1 MAELYGS
8 SVSVKT
14 TTITTENPMQ
24 TTQDNKP
31 GRYNGGF
38 DDAIFAGKL
47 VEVEL
52 GEDAEP
58 KVTSSMKMGAKK
70 RTGLGPDGKP
80 WRSRVQRRNSADL
93 QRDQLVEQVLRE
105 TDVQCKSRP
114 THFEIHSPNSS

>member
-1 MAELYGS
+1 MAELYGN

-14 TTITTENPMQ
+14 ITATEETTQ
-24 TTQDNKP
+24 TMQDNKP

-58 KVTSSMKMGAKK
+58 KATSSAKKGPKK

-80 WRSRVQRRNSADL
+80 WRSRVQRQNSADL

-105 TDVQCKSRP
+105 TDVQCKSHP
-114 THFEIHSPNSS
+114 TH